1 MTDKPEFSRPV
12 AVTDLDEHGE
22 SRAIEADA
30 KERAALA
37 ARFDLPAIHALTARL
52 TVRPG
57 REKGLYEVEG
67 AFTARID
74 QRCVRTLEAFTADVG
89 ESFART
95 YVLPEYAPELPV
107 ELELETDE
115 PEPPEVIAD
124 GVIDIG
130 ELTAQSL
137 ALALDP
143 WPHKPGSEA
152 VDFSYPAEES
162 PPEPSP
168 FATLK
173 KIKRPD

>member
-12 AVTDLDEHGE
+12 AVAELDERGE

-37 ARFDLPAIHALTARL
+37 ERFGLPAIHALAAKL
-52 TVRPG
+52 TIRPG
-57 REKGLYEVEG
+57 RGKGQYEVEG

-74 QRCVRTLEAFTADVG
+74 QRCVRTLETFTADVG
-89 ESFART
+89 ESVARA
-95 YVLPEYAPELPV
+95 YVLPEHAPDLPA
-107 ELELETDE
+107 ELELEADQ
-115 PEPPEVIAD
+115 PEPPEVIAG

-137 ALALDP
+137 SLALDP
-143 WPHKPGSEA
+143 WPHKPGSQA
-152 VDFSYPAEES
+152 VDFSYPAGES

>member
-1 MTDKPEFSRPV
+1 MTDLPEFSRPV
-12 AVTDLDEHGE
+12 AIAELDEKGE

-30 KERAALA
+30 AERAALA
-37 ARFDLPAIHALTARL
+37 ARFDLPAIHALAA
-52 TVRPG
+52 TVRIRPA
-57 REKGLYEVEG
+57 REKGHYEVQG
-67 AFTARID
+67 AFTARLD
-74 QRCVRTLEAFTADVG
+74 QRCVRTLETFTADVG
-89 ESFART
+89 ESFSRT

-107 ELELETDE
+107 ELELEADE

-137 ALALDP
+137 SLALDP

-162 PPEPSP
+162 PAKPSP
-168 FATLK
+168 FAALK
-173 KIKRPD
+173 KIRRPD